1 MELTGTLP
9 RAAREWRRLRAWEL
23 HRQGWSQRAIATA
36 LGVTPGAVSQWLS
49 VARLGGP
56 AALRARCVPGAPT
69 HLTAAQRDQI
79 PDFLWHG
86 PEAYGFR
93 GAVWTTTRVARVLTE
108 EFGVT
113 YSKTHIA
120 RLLKALGWTPQLP
133 IERARQRDEAAIA
146 HWRTTVWPQLYAS
159 ARREARLLVFMDE
172 AGFYLLP
179 GVVKTYAPKGQTPVL
194 GNWQTRDH
202 LAVMGG
208 LTPTGQVYVLVREEA
223 LTGEHTIEFLQHV
236 QRQVGPRL
244 LVIWDGSPIHR
255 RQIVT
260 EFVTSAAG
268 QGIRIEALPG
278 YAPDLNPWDAGG
290 WHQLKYAEL
299 GNQACRDLDELHLEL
314 HLAIGRLR
322 QKPDVVRAFF
332 TAAGL
337 VL

>member
-1 MELTGTLP
+1 
-9 RAAREWRRLRAWEL
+9 
-23 HRQGWSQRAIATA
+23 
-36 LGVTPGAVSQWLS
+36 
-49 VARLGGP
+49 
-56 AALRARCVPGAPT
+56 
-69 HLTAAQRDQI
+69 LTAAQRDQI
-79 PDFLWHG
+79 PDFLWHD

-93 GAVWTTTRVARVLTE
+93 GSVWTTTRVARVLTE

-113 YSKTHIA
+113 YSKTH
-120 RLLKALGWTPQLP
+120 
-133 IERARQRDEAAIA
+133 
-146 HWRTTVWPQLYAS
+146 S
-159 ARREARLLVFMDE
+159 A
-172 AGFYLLP
+172 
-179 GVVKTYAPKGQTPVL
+179 
-194 GNWQTRDH
+194 
-202 LAVMGG
+202 
-208 LTPTGQVYVLVREEA
+208 
-223 LTGEHTIEFLQHV
+223 
-236 QRQVGPRL
+236 RL

-268 QGIRIEALPG
+268 QGIQIEALPG

-290 WHQLKYAEL
+290 WHQIKYAEL